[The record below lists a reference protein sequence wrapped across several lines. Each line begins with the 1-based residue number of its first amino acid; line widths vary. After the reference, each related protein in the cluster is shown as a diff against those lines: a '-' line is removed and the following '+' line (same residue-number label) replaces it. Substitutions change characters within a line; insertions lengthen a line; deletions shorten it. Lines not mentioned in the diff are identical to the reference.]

1 MSQCPKTTKNGEV
14 RCHGDGPIRDDDVGS
29 VKTPSQH
36 RIDEATARTLAVE
49 AGVDPRTI
57 KKVDR
62 GEEVVGM
69 AGERARAAL
78 ARHRAVVSRL
88 ISP

>member
-1 MSQCPKTTKNGEV
+1 MAKRQASRSKAPITKCA
-14 RCHGDGPIRDDDVGS
+14 R
-29 VKTPSQH
+29 QH

-78 ARHRAVVSRL
+78 ARHRAGVALTSKSGR
-88 ISP
+88 